1 MELVQKLRALAKL
14 QRIDTRLDRLRSI
27 RGGLPEEV
35 NDLEDE
41 LEGLR
46 TRRDRLQQEID
57 SFQDEIRKRETVM
70 EEARIAIAR
79 YESQLMEV
87 KNNREYEAINKE
99 IELAQLDIQTS
110 ERKIRQFSESIGERM
125 ARMEEVNRMLAER
138 TKDLE
143 EKKNE
148 LDQLIEETRKE
159 EDELAKLAEE
169 AKAKID
175 DDRLFRAYTRIRN
188 NMRNGLA
195 VVTVDRGACGGCFA
209 IIPPQRQC
217 EIRQSRKLI
226 VCENCGRILVA
237 EDLFEPVA
245 QPDEQ
250 LA

>member
-1 MELVQKLRALAKL
+1 MELVEKLKALAKL

-46 TRRDRLQQEID
+46 TRRDRYQQEI
-57 SFQDEIRKRETVM
+57 SAFQEEIRKRETVI
-70 EEARIAIAR
+70 EESRMAIAR

-125 ARMEEVNRMLAER
+125 ARVEEVNRILAER
-138 TKDLE
+138 SADLE

-148 LDQLIEETRKE
+148 LDQLVEETRKE
-159 EDELAKLAEE
+159 EDELAKLAQA
-169 AKAKID
+169 AKAHID
-175 DDRLFRAYTRIRN
+175 ERLLRAYERIRN

-237 EDLFEPVA
+237 EELFEPLA

-250 LA
+250 PA